1 MALILARHTRLA
13 VSGICYG
20 RSDAVLAPSFA
31 GETEALLAELPE
43 IARIVT
49 SPLARCRRL
58 ADALGDR
65 LGLPV
70 AADPD
75 LAEMDF
81 GTWEGRP
88 WDAIPARELDA
99 WAADLLGARQHGGES
114 VAMLLA
120 RTRRAL
126 ARLSG
131 APGESLAVTHAGVIR
146 AALFDAGDADAWHRE
161 IPFARA
167 IRLWPAFLTTG

>member
-1 MALILARHTRLA
+1 MALILARHTRPA
-13 VSGICYG
+13 VAGTCYG
-20 RSDAVLAPSFA
+20 RSDAALAPSFA
-31 GETEALLAELPE
+31 AEAEALLAELPE
-43 IARIVT
+43 IARIAT

-81 GTWEGRP
+81 GAWEGRP
-88 WDAIPARELDA
+88 WDAIPAAELDA
-99 WAADLLGARQHGGES
+99 WAADLLGARPHGGES

-126 ARLSG
+126 ARLRG
-131 APGESLAVTHAGVIR
+131 APGAGLAITHAGVIR
-146 AALFDAGDADAWHRE
+146 AALFDAGDPGAWQRE

-167 IRLWPAFLTTG
+167 IRL